1 MIVDILHLNNSNKNS
16 LEILISYFLIR
27 REDLSKTMI
36 LVKCTLLAKNIVES
50 KCFMKLYVK
59 LI

>member
-27 REDLSKTMI
+27 REDLSFHDTCKMYTAGKKYCG
-36 LVKCTLLAKNIVES
+36 V
-50 KCFMKLYVK
+50 
-59 LI
+59 